1 MIRFNSMIKQLIS
14 KDIKIYLQSNSK
26 KILLDVRTEDEWKIY
41 GKPDAKKLGLKAFFL
56 TIQDENFLKEFKSLS
71 INKDFEILT
80 MCKIGQRSQFVAQLL
95 EKEGYICVNISDG
108 FDGWKSSDLPCMY

>member
-41 GKPDAKKLGLKAFFL
+41 GKPDAKKLG
-56 TIQDENFLKEFKSLS
+56 
-71 INKDFEILT
+71 
-80 MCKIGQRSQFVAQLL
+80 
-95 EKEGYICVNISDG
+95 
-108 FDGWKSSDLPCMY
+108 